1 MPASAGREVIT
12 GVEYVKQ
19 ITAMESDRRTRT
31 AFQTLV
37 LNIAP
42 PGGTLFDFG
51 AGTGMDA
58 RFYAEHGLTV
68 TAYDVDPNMGEFF
81 SKYCRDFIDAG
92 RITFDCGGYRE
103 FLARKSPEDHL
114 RVDLVTSNFAPL
126 NLISDLRELFA
137 KFEALTGPDGKVL
150 VSVLNPYFFGD
161 MKYGW
166 WWRNAFRLRREGHYS
181 VPGSQ
186 APIVRRRLAE
196 FAAHSAPY
204 FTLKRVFPGLPPIW
218 ARNSSGLAASA
229 GARYAWL
236 STMRSLFMFLLFE
249 RSNQGS
255 AVRDGASGPSSV
267 SSKNEARSRAN
278 DPRR

>member
-1 MPASAGREVIT
+1 MAASAARKVVT

-37 LNIAP
+37 LSIAP

-68 TAYDVDPNMGEFF
+68 AAYDVDPNMCEFF
-81 SKYCRDFIDAG
+81 SEYCRDFMDAG
-92 RITFDCGGYRE
+92 RVTFDCCGYRE
-103 FLARKSPEDHL
+103 FLARKSPEDGVG
-114 RVDLVTSNFAPL
+114 VDLVTSNFAPL
-126 NLISDLRELFA
+126 NLIADLRELFA
-137 KFEALTGPDGKVL
+137 KFDTLTGLDGKVL
-150 VSVLNPYFFGD
+150 VSVLNPYFVGD

-166 WWRNAFRLRREGHYS
+166 WWKNAFRLRREGHYS
-181 VPGSQ
+181 VQGSQ
-186 APIVRRRLAE
+186 AAIVRRRLAE

-218 ARNSSGLAASA
+218 ARNSSGVVASR
-229 GARYAWL
+229 GTRYAWL
-236 STMRSLFMFLLFE
+236 CTIRCLFMFLLFE
-249 RSNQGS
+249 KSNQGS
-255 AVRDGASGPSSV
+255 SAARD
-267 SSKNEARSRAN
+267 
-278 DPRR
+278 

>member
-1 MPASAGREVIT
+1 MPASAAREVVT

-19 ITAMESDRRTRT
+19 LTAKESDRRTRT

-37 LNIAP
+37 LSIAP

-68 TAYDVDPNMGEFF
+68 AGFDVDPNMCEFF
-81 SKYCRDFIDAG
+81 SEHCRDFIDAG
-92 RITFDCGGYRE
+92 RVTFACGGYRE
-103 FLARKSPEDHL
+103 FLACKSPEDG
-114 RVDLVTSNFAPL
+114 RGVDLVTSNFAPL
-126 NLISDLRELFA
+126 NLIGDLRELFA
-137 KFEALTGPDGKVL
+137 KFDALTGMDGKVL
-150 VSVLNPYFFGD
+150 VSVLNPYFVGD

-181 VPGSQ
+181 VQGSQ
-186 APIVRRRLAE
+186 APIIRRRLTE
-196 FAAHSAPY
+196 FASHSAPY

-218 ARNSSGLAASA
+218 ARNSKGVVASS

-236 STMRSLFMFLLFE
+236 CMSRCLFMFLLFE
-249 RSNQGS
+249 KSNQGR
-255 AVRDGASGPSSV
+255 A
-267 SSKNEARSRAN
+267 AR
-278 DPRR
+278 

>member
-1 MPASAGREVIT
+1 MPARAAPEVVT

-19 ITAMESDRRTRT
+19 ITALESDRRARS

-37 LNIAP
+37 LSIAP

-68 TAYDVDPNMGEFF
+68 AAYDVDPNMCEYF
-81 SKYCRDFIDAG
+81 SEYCRDIIEAG
-92 RITFDCGGYRE
+92 RVTLDCGSYRE
-103 FLARKSPEDHL
+103 FLARKSPDDG
-114 RVDLVTSNFAPL
+114 RGVDLVTSNFAPL
-126 NLISDLRELFA
+126 NLIGDLPELFA
-137 KFEALTGPDGKVL
+137 KFHALTGPDGKVL
-150 VSVLNPYFFGD
+150 VSVLSPYFVGD
-161 MKYGW
+161 MRYGW

-181 VPGSQ
+181 VQGSQ

-218 ARNSSGLAASA
+218 ARNSSGIDASG

-236 STMRSLFMFLLFE
+236 CTIRSLFMFLLFE
-249 RSNQGS
+249 KSNQGGS
-255 AVRDGASGPSSV
+255 AARD
-267 SSKNEARSRAN
+267 
-278 DPRR
+278 